1 MARIVLDQVNLVVDD
16 MAASSAFYRELGLE
30 IDAGGMPEW
39 EPHHVSART
48 EGTDVDLDIDSA
60 AFASVWNAGSKG
72 AGVVLGFRVESRDA
86 VDELYEQLMAAGHE
100 GQQEPYDAFWG
111 ARYAI
116 VTDPSG
122 NTVGLM
128 SPVDPERRTP
138 GPPPPS

>member
-16 MAASSAFYRELGLE
+16 MAATSAFYRELGLE
-30 IDAGGMPEW
+30 IDAGPMPEW

-48 EGTDVDLDIDSA
+48 ADGADVDIDSV
-60 AFASVWNAGSKG
+60 AFAAVWNTGSKG

-86 VDELYEQLMAAGHE
+86 VDELYEQLMAAGHA

-122 NTVGLM
+122 NPVGLM

-138 GPPPPS
+138 VPPPPS

>member
-1 MARIVLDQVNLVVDD
+1 VTRIVLDQVNLVVDD
-16 MAASSAFYRELGLE
+16 MGAAAAFYRDLGLE

-39 EPHHVSART
+39 EPHHVSARN
-48 EGTDVDLDIDSA
+48 EGTDVDIDSA
-60 AFASVWNAGSKG
+60 AFASVWNTGSKG
-72 AGVVLGFRVESRDA
+72 TGIVLGFRVESRAA
-86 VDELYEQLMAAGHE
+86 VDELYEHLMEAGHE

-122 NTVGLM
+122 NAVGLM

-138 GPPPPS
+138 GPTPPS